1 MKRIALLALSLAGSI
16 GCLHPIRTED
26 CLHVD
31 GPVVI
36 KASAELDPKNNAPP
50 LEPMPVAGK
59 SLPSGGPKVAILD
72 VDGLLLNLN
81 LTGPYSTGEN
91 PVDLFREKL
100 DRAAADP
107 CVCAVV
113 VRINS
118 PGGAV
123 TATDVMWHDLQA
135 FRERTH
141 RPVVACLMDLGCSGG
156 YYLATAS
163 DVILA
168 NPTTITGGIGVV
180 MNVWNLEDAL
190 GTFNIRTQFI
200 KAGPHIDTGNMA
212 KHLDPES
219 RRLLQRMADQLHER
233 FQYVVRRQ
241 RPRLDPAEGTTMD
254 GRILSAS
261 EALDLGLIDRI
272 GYLDDAIETARQL
285 AGQPGAGVVLL
296 HRCNDVARTP
306 YATTPN
312 VPLQATWIPFSVPG
326 ADRSR
331 WPTFLYLWQPDPT
344 LMHLSGQ

>member
-1 MKRIALLALSLAGSI
+1 MKRSTLLALILAGAA

-26 CLHVD
+26 HVHLD
-31 GPVVI
+31 APVVI
-36 KASAELDPKNNAPP
+36 KATAELEPKNNAAP
-50 LEPMPVAGK
+50 LEEMVVGGKTCPPGSARVA
-59 SLPSGGPKVAILD
+59 LID
-72 VDGLLLNLN
+72 VDGLLLNQN

-107 CVCAVV
+107 WVCAVV

-123 TATDVMWHDLQA
+123 TATDVMWRDLQS
-135 FRERTH
+135 FREKTH

-156 YYLATAS
+156 YYLATAC
-163 DVILA
+163 DLIFA
-168 NPTTITGGIGVV
+168 HPTTITGGIGVV

-200 KAGPHIDTGNMA
+200 KGGPRIDMGNIV
-212 KHLDPES
+212 KTLDPES
-219 RRLLQRMADQLHER
+219 RRLLQRMADQLHAR
-233 FQYVVRRQ
+233 FEYVVRRQ
-241 RPRLDPAEGTTMD
+241 RPQLNPAGGTTLD
-254 GRILSAS
+254 GRILGAG
-261 EALDLGLIDRI
+261 EALELGLIDHI

-312 VPLQATWIPFSVPG
+312 VPLQGTWIPFSVPG

-344 LMHLSGQ
+344 LVRLSGQ

>member
-1 MKRIALLALSLAGSI
+1 MKRTTLLALALAGFA
-16 GCLHPIRTED
+16 GCLHPIRTDD
-26 CLHVD
+26 CIRVD
-31 GPVVI
+31 GPVAL
-36 KASAELDPKNNAPP
+36 KANVELDPKNNAPP
-50 LEPMPVAGK
+50 LEQMPVGGK
-59 SLPSGGPKVAILD
+59 RCPPGGPRVAVLD
-72 VDGLLLNLN
+72 VDGLLLNTN

-107 CVCAVV
+107 AICAVV

-123 TATDVMWHDLQA
+123 TATDIMWRDLEA

-163 DVILA
+163 DVIFA
-168 NPTTITGGIGVV
+168 HPTTITGGIGVV

-200 KAGPHIDTGNMA
+200 KAGPRIDTGNIV
-212 KHLDPES
+212 KSLDPES
-219 RRLLQRMADQLHER
+219 RRLLQRMADQLHAR
-233 FQYVVRRQ
+233 FQYVVRTQ
-241 RPRLDPAEGTTMD
+241 RPRLDPAGGSTLD
-254 GRILSAS
+254 GRILGAQ
-261 EALDLGLIDRI
+261 EALDRGLIDHI

-285 AGQPGAGVVLL
+285 ACQPAAGVVLL

-312 VPLQATWIPFSVPG
+312 IPLQATWIPFSVPG

-344 LMHLSGQ
+344 LIHLSGQ